1 MGNTLFQAICRMG
14 IFMICAQAVVHFRP
28 KESYEK
34 YLKLLV
40 SVIVLIQVFL
50 PIGSFLLGDGRQNAA
65 RALEQFGREL
75 EQGLEDAAGEAAAA
89 DELLEQMTL
98 EEVMRRLE
106 EQEGEGAQGGSQG
119 QEDIREDGPGR
130 SFPVEDGL
138 PEGVQGGRQNQQDAQ
153 KDSQGSDFPE
163 EEGLPEG
170 GAQGGRQDLQDARK
184 DSQGSGFPGE
194 EGLSEG
200 SAQGRNPEQQEGQAD
215 EGGAGWRVEID
226 SEAIGPVSV
235 EPIGPVQGG
244 TEEAQG
250 H

>member
-1 MGNTLFQAICRMG
+1 MG

-75 EQGLEDAAGEAAAA
+75 EQSLEDAAGDAAAA

-106 EQEGEGAQGGSQG
+106 EQEGEGAEALPEGVQGGSQG
-119 QEDIREDGPGR
+119 QQDIQKDSQGR
-130 SFPVEDGL
+130 SFPVEDSL
-138 PEGVQGGRQNQQDAQ
+138 PEGVQGGSQGQQDTQ
-153 KDSQGSDFPE
+153 KDSQGSDFPGEDGVPE
-163 EEGLPEG
+163 E
-170 GAQGGRQDLQDARK
+170 GAQGGN
-184 DSQGSGFPGE
+184 PG
-194 EGLSEG
+194 
-200 SAQGRNPEQQEGQAD
+200 QQEEQA
-215 EGGAGWRVEID
+215 GGAGADRRIEID
-226 SEAIGPVSV
+226 SDAIEPVTI

-244 TEEAQG
+244 GAQG
-250 H
+250 Q

>member
-65 RALEQFGREL
+65 RALEQFGQEL
-75 EQGLEDAAGEAAAA
+75 EQGLEDAAGDAAAA

-106 EQEGEGAQGGSQG
+106 EQEGEGAEALPEGVQGGSQG
-119 QEDIREDGPGR
+119 QQDIQKDSQGR
-130 SFPVEDGL
+130 SFPVEDSL
-138 PEGVQGGRQNQQDAQ
+138 PEGVQGGSQGQQDTQ
-153 KDSQGSDFPE
+153 
-163 EEGLPEG
+163 
-170 GAQGGRQDLQDARK
+170 K

-194 EGLSEG
+194 EGLPEG
-200 SAQGRNPEQQEGQAD
+200 GAQGGNPGQQEGQAD

-226 SEAIGPVSV
+226 SEAIEPVSV

>member
-1 MGNTLFQAICRMG
+1 MGNALFQAICRMG

-106 EQEGEGAQGGSQG
+106 EQEGEGAQALPEGMQGGSQG
-119 QEDIREDGPGR
+119 QKDIQKDSQGR

-153 KDSQGSDFPE
+153 KDSPGSGFPE

-170 GAQGGRQDLQDARK
+170 GAQGGN
-184 DSQGSGFPGE
+184 PG
-194 EGLSEG
+194 
-200 SAQGRNPEQQEGQAD
+200 QQEGQSD

-226 SEAIGPVSV
+226 SEAIEPVSV

>member
-1 MGNTLFQAICRMG
+1 MG

-119 QEDIREDGPGR
+119 QEDIREDGQGR
-130 SFPVEDGL
+130 SFPVEDSL
-138 PEGVQGGRQNQQDAQ
+138 PEGVQGGSQGQQDTQ
-153 KDSQGSDFPE
+153 KDSQGSGFPE

-170 GAQGGRQDLQDARK
+170 GAQGGN
-184 DSQGSGFPGE
+184 PG
-194 EGLSEG
+194 
-200 SAQGRNPEQQEGQAD
+200 QQEGQAD

-226 SEAIGPVSV
+226 SEAIEPVSV

>member
-1 MGNTLFQAICRMG
+1 MG

-138 PEGVQGGRQNQQDAQ
+138 PEGVQGGRQNQQDA
-153 KDSQGSDFPE
+153 
-163 EEGLPEG
+163 
-170 GAQGGRQDLQDARK
+170 RK

-226 SEAIGPVSV
+226 SEAIEPVSV

>member
-1 MGNTLFQAICRMG
+1 MG

-65 RALEQFGREL
+65 KALEQFGQEL
-75 EQGLEDAAGEAAAA
+75 EQGLEDAAGDAAAA

-106 EQEGEGAQGGSQG
+106 EQEGEGAEALPEGMQGGSQG
-119 QEDIREDGPGR
+119 Q
-130 SFPVEDGL
+130 
-138 PEGVQGGRQNQQDAQ
+138 
-153 KDSQGSDFPE
+153 KE
-163 EEGLPEG
+163 E
-170 GAQGGRQDLQDARK
+170 
-184 DSQGSGFPGE
+184 
-194 EGLSEG
+194 
-200 SAQGRNPEQQEGQAD
+200 QA
-215 EGGAGWRVEID
+215 GGAGADRRIEID
-226 SEAIGPVSV
+226 SDAIEPVTI

-244 TEEAQG
+244 GAQG
-250 H
+250 Q

>member
-65 RALEQFGREL
+65 RALEQFGQEL
-75 EQGLEDAAGEAAAA
+75 EQGLEDAAGDAAAA

-106 EQEGEGAQGGSQG
+106 EQEGEGAEALPEGVQGGSQG
-119 QEDIREDGPGR
+119 QQDIQKDSQGR

-138 PEGVQGGRQNQQDAQ
+138 PEGVQGGSQGQQDTQ
-153 KDSQGSDFPE
+153 KDSQGSDFPGEDGVPE
-163 EEGLPEG
+163 E
-170 GAQGGRQDLQDARK
+170 GAQGGN
-184 DSQGSGFPGE
+184 PG
-194 EGLSEG
+194 
-200 SAQGRNPEQQEGQAD
+200 QQEEQA
-215 EGGAGWRVEID
+215 GGAGADRRIEID
-226 SEAIGPVSV
+226 SDAIEPVTI

-244 TEEAQG
+244 GAQG
-250 H
+250 Q

>member
-1 MGNTLFQAICRMG
+1 MG

-65 RALEQFGREL
+65 RALEQFGQEL
-75 EQGLEDAAGEAAAA
+75 EQGLEYAAGDAAAA

-106 EQEGEGAQGGSQG
+106 EQEGEGAEALPEGVQGGSQG
-119 QEDIREDGPGR
+119 QQDIQKDSQGR
-130 SFPVEDGL
+130 SFPVEDSL
-138 PEGVQGGRQNQQDAQ
+138 PEGVQGGSQGQQDTQ
-153 KDSQGSDFPE
+153 KDSQSSDFPGEDGVPE
-163 EEGLPEG
+163 E
-170 GAQGGRQDLQDARK
+170 GAQGGN
-184 DSQGSGFPGE
+184 PG
-194 EGLSEG
+194 
-200 SAQGRNPEQQEGQAD
+200 QQEEQA
-215 EGGAGWRVEID
+215 GGAGADRRIEID
-226 SEAIGPVSV
+226 SDAIEPVTI

-244 TEEAQG
+244 GAQG
-250 H
+250 Q

>member
-1 MGNTLFQAICRMG
+1 MG

-50 PIGSFLLGDGRQNAA
+50 PIGSFLLGDAA

-153 KDSQGSDFPE
+153 KDSQGSGFPE

-170 GAQGGRQDLQDARK
+170 GAQGGSQDLQDARK

-194 EGLSEG
+194 EGLPEG
-200 SAQGRNPEQQEGQAD
+200 GAQGGNPGQQEGQSD

-226 SEAIGPVSV
+226 SEAIEPVSV

>member
-1 MGNTLFQAICRMG
+1 MG

-138 PEGVQGGRQNQQDAQ
+138 PEGVQGGRQ
-153 KDSQGSDFPE
+153 
-163 EEGLPEG
+163 
-170 GAQGGRQDLQDARK
+170 DLQDARK

-226 SEAIGPVSV
+226 SEAIEPVSV

>member
-1 MGNTLFQAICRMG
+1 MGNALFQAICRMG

-50 PIGSFLLGDGRQNAA
+50 PIGSFLLGEGRQNAA

-89 DELLEQMTL
+89 DGLLEQMTL

-106 EQEGEGAQGGSQG
+106 QQGETQEGAPEEGAL
-119 QEDIREDGPGR
+119 QEDIQDGGPGPEEMQEDSMGR
-130 SFPVEDGL
+130 S
-138 PEGVQGGRQNQQDAQ
+138 
-153 KDSQGSDFPE
+153 SPE
-163 EEGLPEG
+163 EEGLPEEG
-170 GAQGGRQDLQDARK
+170 VQSGNPGQQG
-184 DSQGSGFPGE
+184 
-194 EGLSEG
+194 GLSEG
-200 SAQGRNPEQQEGQAD
+200 NAQGGNPGQQKGQAD
-215 EGGAGWRVEID
+215 EGGAGWRIEID
-226 SEAIGPVSV
+226 SEAIEPVSV

-244 TEEAQG
+244 TEDAQG

>member
-1 MGNTLFQAICRMG
+1 MGNALFQAICRMG

-50 PIGSFLLGDGRQNAA
+50 PIGSFLLGEGRQNAA
-65 RALEQFGREL
+65 KALEQFGREL

-106 EQEGEGAQGGSQG
+106 EQGETQEGVREEGALQ
-119 QEDIREDGPGR
+119 
-130 SFPVEDGL
+130 
-138 PEGVQGGRQNQQDAQ
+138 EGVQGGGMGPEDIQE
-153 KDSQGSDFPE
+153 DSM
-163 EEGLPEG
+163 
-170 GAQGGRQDLQDARK
+170 GR
-184 DSQGSGFPGE
+184 GFPGE
-194 EGLSEG
+194 EGLSEEGVQNGNPGRQEGLSEG
-200 SAQGRNPEQQEGQAD
+200 SAQGRNPKQQEGQAD

-226 SEAIGPVSV
+226 SEAIEPVSV

-244 TEEAQG
+244 TKEAQG

>member
-1 MGNTLFQAICRMG
+1 MDMGNTLFQAICRMG

-106 EQEGEGAQGGSQG
+106 EQEGEGAQGGSQ
-119 QEDIREDGPGR
+119 D
-130 SFPVEDGL
+130 V
-138 PEGVQGGRQNQQDAQ
+138 
-153 KDSQGSDFPE
+153 
-163 EEGLPEG
+163 
-170 GAQGGRQDLQDARK
+170 QDARK

-194 EGLSEG
+194 EGLPEG
-200 SAQGRNPEQQEGQAD
+200 GAQGGNPGQQEGQSD

-226 SEAIGPVSV
+226 SEAIEPVSV

>member
-75 EQGLEDAAGEAAAA
+75 EQGLEDAAGVAAAA
-89 DELLEQMTL
+89 DERLEQRTRV
-98 EEVMRRLE
+98 EVRRRRV

-153 KDSQGSDFPE
+153 KDSQGSGFPE

-170 GAQGGRQDLQDARK
+170 GAQGGN
-184 DSQGSGFPGE
+184 PG
-194 EGLSEG
+194 
-200 SAQGRNPEQQEGQAD
+200 QQEGQAD

-226 SEAIGPVSV
+226 SEAIEPVSV

>member
-1 MGNTLFQAICRMG
+1 MG

-65 RALEQFGREL
+65 RALEQFGQEL
-75 EQGLEDAAGEAAAA
+75 EQGLEDAAGDAAAA

-106 EQEGEGAQGGSQG
+106 EQEGEGAEALPEGVQGGSQG
-119 QEDIREDGPGR
+119 QQDIQKDSQGR
-130 SFPVEDGL
+130 SFPVEDSL
-138 PEGVQGGRQNQQDAQ
+138 PEGVQGGSQGQQDTQ
-153 KDSQGSDFPE
+153 KDSQSSDFPGEDGVPE
-163 EEGLPEG
+163 E
-170 GAQGGRQDLQDARK
+170 GAQGGN
-184 DSQGSGFPGE
+184 PG
-194 EGLSEG
+194 
-200 SAQGRNPEQQEGQAD
+200 QQEEQA
-215 EGGAGWRVEID
+215 GGAGADRRIEID
-226 SEAIGPVSV
+226 SDAIEPVTI

-244 TEEAQG
+244 GAQG
-250 H
+250 Q

>member
-106 EQEGEGAQGGSQG
+106 EQGAQGQDGAQDGSSG
-119 QEDIREDGPGR
+119 QETVQEGR
-130 SFPVEDGL
+130 RDTGT
-138 PEGVQGGRQNQQDAQ
+138 
-153 KDSQGSDFPE
+153 PE
-163 EEGLPEG
+163 EEGPEE
-170 GAQGGRQDLQDARK
+170 GAQDESPGQTGEPASGADTGRRI
-184 DSQGSGFPGE
+184 
-194 EGLSEG
+194 
-200 SAQGRNPEQQEGQAD
+200 
-215 EGGAGWRVEID
+215 VID
-226 SEAIGPVSV
+226 SGTIEPVSV
-235 EPIGPVQGG
+235 EPIGPVQDDRPK
-244 TEEAQG
+244 AQE

>member
-50 PIGSFLLGDGRQNAA
+50 PIGSFLLGEGRQNAA
-65 RALEQFGREL
+65 KALEQFGREL
-75 EQGLEDAAGEAAAA
+75 EQSLEDAAGDAAAA

-106 EQEGEGAQGGSQG
+106 EQEGPKGGSQG
-119 QEDIREDGPGR
+119 QQDI
-130 SFPVEDGL
+130 
-138 PEGVQGGRQNQQDAQ
+138 Q
-153 KDSQGSDFPE
+153 KDSQGSDFPGE
-163 EEGLPEG
+163 EVLPEE
-170 GAQGGRQDLQDARK
+170 GAQGENPGRQ
-184 DSQGSGFPGE
+184 E
-194 EGLSEG
+194 E
-200 SAQGRNPEQQEGQAD
+200 QA
-215 EGGAGWRVEID
+215 GGAGADQRIEID
-226 SEAIGPVSV
+226 SDAIEPVTI

-244 TEEAQG
+244 GAQG
-250 H
+250 Q

>member
-1 MGNTLFQAICRMG
+1 MDMGNTLFQAICRMG

-65 RALEQFGREL
+65 RALEQFGQEL
-75 EQGLEDAAGEAAAA
+75 EQGLEDAAGDAAAA

-106 EQEGEGAQGGSQG
+106 EQEGEGAEALPEGVQGGSQG
-119 QEDIREDGPGR
+119 QQDIQKDSQGR
-130 SFPVEDGL
+130 SFPVEDSL
-138 PEGVQGGRQNQQDAQ
+138 PEGVQGGSQGQQDTQ
-153 KDSQGSDFPE
+153 KDSQSSDFPGEDGVPE
-163 EEGLPEG
+163 E
-170 GAQGGRQDLQDARK
+170 GAQGGN
-184 DSQGSGFPGE
+184 PG
-194 EGLSEG
+194 
-200 SAQGRNPEQQEGQAD
+200 QQEEQA
-215 EGGAGWRVEID
+215 GGAGADRRIEID
-226 SEAIGPVSV
+226 SDAIEPVTI

-244 TEEAQG
+244 GAQG
-250 H
+250 Q

>member
-1 MGNTLFQAICRMG
+1 MG

-138 PEGVQGGRQNQQDAQ
+138 PEGVQGG
-153 KDSQGSDFPE
+153 S
-163 EEGLPEG
+163 
-170 GAQGGRQDLQDARK
+170 QDLQDARK

-194 EGLSEG
+194 EGLPEG
-200 SAQGRNPEQQEGQAD
+200 GAQGGNPGQQEGQSD

-226 SEAIGPVSV
+226 SEAIEPVSV

>member
-119 QEDIREDGPGR
+119 QEDIREDGQGRPAGRCAGRETESAGCPERQSGQRLPGGRRAAGRGR
-130 SFPVEDGL
+130 S
-138 PEGVQGGRQNQQDAQ
+138 GR
-153 KDSQGSDFPE
+153 KS
-163 EEGLPEG
+163 
-170 GAQGGRQDLQDARK
+170 GAA
-184 DSQGSGFPGE
+184 
-194 EGLSEG
+194 
-200 SAQGRNPEQQEGQAD
+200 
-215 EGGAGWRVEID
+215 GGAGGRGRGWLEGRD
-226 SEAIGPVSV
+226 
-235 EPIGPVQGG
+235 
-244 TEEAQG
+244 
-250 H
+250 

>member
-50 PIGSFLLGDGRQNAA
+50 PIGSFLLGEGRQNAA
-65 RALEQFGREL
+65 KALEQFGREL
-75 EQGLEDAAGEAAAA
+75 EQGLEDAAGDAAAA

-106 EQEGEGAQGGSQG
+106 EQEGEGAES
-119 QEDIREDGPGR
+119 
-130 SFPVEDGL
+130 L
-138 PEGVQGGRQNQQDAQ
+138 PEGVQGGSQGQQDTQ
-153 KDSQGSDFPE
+153 KDSQGSDFPGEDGVPE
-163 EEGLPEG
+163 E
-170 GAQGGRQDLQDARK
+170 GAQGGN
-184 DSQGSGFPGE
+184 PG
-194 EGLSEG
+194 
-200 SAQGRNPEQQEGQAD
+200 QQEEQA
-215 EGGAGWRVEID
+215 GGAGADRRIEID
-226 SEAIGPVSV
+226 SDAIEPVTI

-244 TEEAQG
+244 GAQG
-250 H
+250 Q

>member
-1 MGNTLFQAICRMG
+1 MG

-50 PIGSFLLGDGRQNAA
+50 PIGSFLLGEGRQNAA
-65 RALEQFGREL
+65 KALEQFGREL

-106 EQEGEGAQGGSQG
+106 EQE
-119 QEDIREDGPGR
+119 DIREDGPGR

-153 KDSQGSDFPE
+153 KDSPGSGFPE

-170 GAQGGRQDLQDARK
+170 GAQGGN
-184 DSQGSGFPGE
+184 PG
-194 EGLSEG
+194 
-200 SAQGRNPEQQEGQAD
+200 QQEGQSD

-226 SEAIGPVSV
+226 SEAIEPVSV

>member
-1 MGNTLFQAICRMG
+1 MLQSFFRTICRVG

-153 KDSQGSDFPE
+153 KDSQGSGFPE

-170 GAQGGRQDLQDARK
+170 GAQGGN
-184 DSQGSGFPGE
+184 PG
-194 EGLSEG
+194 
-200 SAQGRNPEQQEGQAD
+200 QQEGQAD

-226 SEAIGPVSV
+226 SEAIEPVSV

>member
-1 MGNTLFQAICRMG
+1 MDMGNTLFQAICRMG

-106 EQEGEGAQGGSQG
+106 EQEGAQGGSQG

-153 KDSQGSDFPE
+153 KDSQGSGFPE

-170 GAQGGRQDLQDARK
+170 GAQGGN
-184 DSQGSGFPGE
+184 PG
-194 EGLSEG
+194 
-200 SAQGRNPEQQEGQAD
+200 QQEGQAD

-226 SEAIGPVSV
+226 SEAIEPVSV

>member
-1 MGNTLFQAICRMG
+1 
-14 IFMICAQAVVHFRP
+14 
-28 KESYEK
+28 
-34 YLKLLV
+34 
-40 SVIVLIQVFL
+40 
-50 PIGSFLLGDGRQNAA
+50 
-65 RALEQFGREL
+65 
-75 EQGLEDAAGEAAAA
+75 
-89 DELLEQMTL
+89 
-98 EEVMRRLE
+98 MRRLE

-119 QEDIREDGPGR
+119 QEDIREDGQGR

-153 KDSQGSDFPE
+153 KDSQGSGFPG

-170 GAQGGRQDLQDARK
+170 GAQGGN
-184 DSQGSGFPGE
+184 PG
-194 EGLSEG
+194 
-200 SAQGRNPEQQEGQAD
+200 QQEGQAD

-226 SEAIGPVSV
+226 SEAIEPVSV

>member
-106 EQEGEGAQGGSQG
+106 EQEGE
-119 QEDIREDGPGR
+119 DGPGR

-163 EEGLPEG
+163 EEGLLEG

-226 SEAIGPVSV
+226 SEAIEPVSV